1 MTGACFMFII
11 MSDFAKTR
19 ELGDI
24 CTKRSQNFAEK
35 QKPGDSC
42 TKRSQNF
49 AKKREAGD
57 FCTIPQEGLCILEEN
72 RSRS

>member
-11 MSDFAKTR
+11 MSD
-19 ELGDI
+19 
-24 CTKRSQNFAEK
+24 
-35 QKPGDSC
+35 
-42 TKRSQNF
+42 F

>member
-24 CTKRSQNFAEK
+24 
-35 QKPGDSC
+35 C